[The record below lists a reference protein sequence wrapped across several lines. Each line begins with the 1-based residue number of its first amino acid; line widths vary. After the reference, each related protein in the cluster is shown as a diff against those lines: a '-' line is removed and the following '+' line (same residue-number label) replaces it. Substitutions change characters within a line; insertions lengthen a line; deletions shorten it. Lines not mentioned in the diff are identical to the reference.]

1 MCNMGQLGVCPG
13 MQPATGFRMVQGAKL
28 VWKVKCSMRVANMQL
43 ALCPTL
49 LALLQFNGS
58 AGRTLLTL
66 PPTSLEQLCKK
77 LPGLWRGGQQ
87 SPAALYP
94 VSLRACQLGDAVYVY
109 CSLSAQFASCLDIL
123 CSYIGVVRSVW
134 AIQSHYRLR
143 NVNGVSRRSDY
154 CRYRKALLSLSTPAC
169 GPRSRF

>member
-1 MCNMGQLGVCPG
+1 MTLTTVD
-13 MQPATGFRMVQGAKL
+13 V
-28 VWKVKCSMRVANMQL
+28 VVQL
-43 ALCPTL
+43 ASCSTL

-58 AGRTLLTL
+58 TGGTLLTL
-66 PPTSLEQLCKK
+66 PPRSLEQLCKK